1 MLSKLPK
8 YLAKRALPLL
18 FAASTVFLF
27 QSRSEAIFFPAGSEG
42 DVTLQDLALAF
53 AYFNEQSNPVPDFSE
68 ANLIARANELL
79 PGTTNDITGSLTKVP
94 DLNNLKAFENGEP
107 SLQLADLAIFFAAFN
122 QLSTLPPE
130 NRPSFV
136 FDIPTL
142 ASDANDLLPGTLNDI
157 SAGDFALVRD
167 PRTLGADTSL
177 TVTLEGIPP
186 RIDVDSGRPFVIPGD
201 ILKGTITA
209 SKSDGIEAGEITVSV
224 VLNGT
229 FDATPPRPLLTLS
242 DVRLNN
248 SDVNCP
254 VGPTACT
261 GNARVKISDLPEDLI
276 TRLQSGTLTVTVNGA
291 GFGIRRTATA
301 SIDFRPSP

>member
-53 AYFNEQSNPVPDFSE
+53 AYFNEQSEPVPDFSE

-94 DLNNLKAFENGEP
+94 DLNNLKAFENGGSILE
-107 SLQLADLAIFFAAFN
+107 LADLAIFFAAFN
-122 QLSTLPPE
+122 QLSTLPIGD
-130 NRPSFV
+130 RPSFV

-157 SAGDFALVRD
+157 PAGDFALVRD
-167 PRTLGADTSL
+167 PRTLGDTSSSL
-177 TVTLEGIPP
+177 SLTLEGIPAGGGAP
-186 RIDVDSGRPFVIPGD
+186 SDIVRPGD
-201 ILKGTITA
+201 ILEGTITA
-209 SKSDGIEAGEITVSV
+209 SKLDGIDKGEITVSV

-242 DVRLNN
+242 NVQLNN
-248 SDVNCP
+248 DDVNCP
-254 VGPTACT
+254 VGRTECT

-276 TRLQSGTLTVTVNGA
+276 TRLQSGTLTVTVNGT

-301 SIDFRPSP
+301 SIDFFRQSP